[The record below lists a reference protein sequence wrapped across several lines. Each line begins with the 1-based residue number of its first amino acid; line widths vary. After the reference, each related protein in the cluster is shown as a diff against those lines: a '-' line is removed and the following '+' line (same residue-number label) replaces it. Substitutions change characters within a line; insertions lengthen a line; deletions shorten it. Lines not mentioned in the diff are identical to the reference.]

1 MITKFKQSTAFASGQ
16 PITSDQSITTEQIAK
31 SAYSS
36 TPPQPSALTTVVEVK
51 DLTRNY
57 GKRRGVENLSFELT
71 EGEIVG
77 LLGPNGCGKTTL
89 IKLIMGLLQP
99 DRGSVVIR
107 GQKPQVSYNLISY
120 LPENTYLNPAL
131 TMQEAIRIFVD
142 FYRDF
147 DQAKAWRMLAEFGLE
162 PDQML
167 KTMSKGMQEKAN
179 LALVMSRDVPLYI
192 LDEPMGGIDPAARE
206 TILNGILTNYNPG
219 STLLLSTHLISD
231 VEMLFDRVIFLDN
244 GRIRLDR
251 SVEELRAREGKSID
265 GLFRE
270 IYAPERGEYY
280 A

>member
-1 MITKFKQSTAFASGQ
+1 MITKF
-16 PITSDQSITTEQIAK
+16 
-31 SAYSS
+31 
-36 TPPQPSALTTVVEVK
+36 VEVK

-57 GKRRGVENLSFELT
+57 GKRRGVKSLSFELA

-99 DRGSVVIR
+99 DKGSVAIR
-107 GQKPQVSYNLISY
+107 DQKPQASYNLVSY

-131 TMQEAIRIFVD
+131 TMREALRIFVD

-147 DQAKAWRMLAEFGLE
+147 DQDKARRMLAEFGLE
-162 PDQML
+162 LDQTL

-179 LALVMSRDVPLYI
+179 LALVMSRDVPLYV

-206 TILNGILTNYNPG
+206 TILNGILINYNPG

-270 IYAPERGEYY
+270 IYAPKKGEYY

>member
-1 MITKFKQSTAFASGQ
+1 MITKFKQSTVFASGQ
-16 PITSDQSITTEQIAK
+16 PITSGQSITTEQIAK

-36 TPPQPSALTTVVEVK
+36 TPPQSSALTTVVEVK

-131 TMQEAIRIFVD
+131 TMQEAVRIFVD

-162 PDQML
+162 PNQTL

>member
-1 MITKFKQSTAFASGQ
+1 MITKF
-16 PITSDQSITTEQIAK
+16 
-31 SAYSS
+31 
-36 TPPQPSALTTVVEVK
+36 VEVK

-57 GKRRGVENLSFELT
+57 GKRRGVESLSFELA

-99 DRGSVVIR
+99 DKGSVAIR
-107 GQKPQVSYNLISY
+107 GQKPQASYNLVSY

-131 TMQEAIRIFVD
+131 TMREALRIFVD

-147 DQAKAWRMLAEFGLE
+147 DQDKARRMLEEFGLE
-162 PDQML
+162 LDQTL

-179 LALVMSRDVPLYI
+179 LALVMSRDVPLYV

-206 TILNGILTNYNPG
+206 TILNGILINYNPG

-270 IYAPERGEYY
+270 IYAPEKGEYY
-280 A
+280 AL

>member
-1 MITKFKQSTAFASGQ
+1 MITKFEQSTAFASGR
-16 PITSDQSITTEQIAK
+16 PITSGQSITTEQIAK

-36 TPPQPSALTTVVEVK
+36 TPPQPSALTPVVEVK

-57 GKRRGVENLSFELT
+57 GKRRGVESLSFELT
-71 EGEIVG
+71 AGEIVG

-131 TMQEAIRIFVD
+131 TMQEAVRIFVD

-162 PDQML
+162 PNQTL

>member
-16 PITSDQSITTEQIAK
+16 PITSGQSITTEQIAK

-36 TPPQPSALTTVVEVK
+36 TPPQPSTLTTVVEVK

-57 GKRRGVENLSFELT
+57 GKRRGVESLSFELT

-131 TMQEAIRIFVD
+131 TMQEAVRIFVD

-162 PDQML
+162 PNQTL

>member
-1 MITKFKQSTAFASGQ
+1 MEAIKISGLCYDYPGKPVLRDINLVLAAGSFTA
-16 PITSDQSITTEQIAK
+16 
-31 SAYSS
+31 
-36 TPPQPSALTTVVEVK
+36 V
-51 DLTRNY
+51 
-57 GKRRGVENLSFELT
+57 
-71 EGEIVG
+71 
-77 LLGPNGCGKTTL
+77 LGPNGCGKTTL

-99 DRGSVVIR
+99 DKGSVAIR
-107 GQKPQVSYNLISY
+107 DQKPQASYNLVSY

-131 TMQEAIRIFVD
+131 TMREALRIFVD

-147 DQAKAWRMLAEFGLE
+147 DQDKARRMLAEFGLE
-162 PDQML
+162 LDQTL

-179 LALVMSRDVPLYI
+179 LALVMSRDVPLYV

-206 TILNGILTNYNPG
+206 TILNGILINYNPG

-270 IYAPERGEYY
+270 IYAPKKGEYY

>member
-16 PITSDQSITTEQIAK
+16 PITSGQSITTEQIAK

-36 TPPQPSALTTVVEVK
+36 TPPQPSALTTVVEVR

-99 DRGSVVIR
+99 DQGSVVIR

-131 TMQEAIRIFVD
+131 TMQEAVRIFVD

-147 DQAKAWRMLAEFGLE
+147 DRAKAWRMLAEFGLE
-162 PDQML
+162 PNQTL

>member
-1 MITKFKQSTAFASGQ
+1 MITK
-16 PITSDQSITTEQIAK
+16 
-31 SAYSS
+31 
-36 TPPQPSALTTVVEVK
+36 VVEVK
-51 DLTRNY
+51 DLTRYY
-57 GKRRGVENLSFELT
+57 GKKRGVDSLSFELT

-99 DRGSVVIR
+99 DKGSVAIR
-107 GQKPQVSYNLISY
+107 GQKPQDSYNLISY

-131 TMQEAIRIFVD
+131 TMREALRIFVA

-147 DQAKAWRMLAEFGLE
+147 DLDKARHMLAEFGLAL
-162 PDQML
+162 DQPL

-206 TILNGILTNYNPG
+206 TILNGILANYNPG

-231 VEMLFDRVIFLDN
+231 VEMLFDRVLFLDN
-244 GRIRLDR
+244 GQIRLDR
-251 SVEELRAREGKSID
+251 SVEELRAAEGKSID